1 MISPRRAR
9 TYTNVLLVGLLGL
22 ALLIPWYQNIHRR
35 IVAETLL
42 RNQLQGL
49 RTAVQLYLLQ
59 NKGMPPHLPAA
70 LGAATAEGTSLLQDL
85 QLHIASNGDLLD
97 PFGQPFAY
105 DRRSGWVRSSTEK
118 YREW

>member
-9 TYTNVLLVGLLGL
+9 TYTNVFLAGLLGL
-22 ALLIPWYQNIHRR
+22 ALLIPWYQASHRR

-49 RTAVQLYLLQ
+49 RTAVQIYLLL
-59 NKGMPPHLPAA
+59 NKSNPPHLLAA
-70 LGAATAEGTSLLQDL
+70 ADGASAKGTSLLDDL
-85 QLHIASNGDLLD
+85 QLTADAKGNLLD
-97 PFGQPFAY
+97 PFGQPFEY
-105 DRRSGWVRSSTEK
+105 DRQSGWARSTTEK